1 MGANS
6 FSPVEIDAIGEILN
20 ISLGASA
27 TAASTM
33 LDARVDITTPVVHV
47 EKREEFSFSNLE
59 PAVGV
64 EITYI
69 DGLTGDNV
77 MLLKR
82 QDVKAIVEMLM
93 GMEIEDED
101 FELNEMNISAIC
113 EVMNQMMGASATAL
127 SELLGKPVNISTPK
141 SFEITSDEQFKD
153 KYFTEGN
160 AAMVVISFRLNIAEK
175 LESEFMNLMPITL
188 AKELVSGFFPDGM
201 LEELQEEEQTAPAE
215 EDEAEMSNAA
225 QGRTDMPEQTT
236 EPLHAGMQGQP
247 PAPGDYAVQNQAG
260 IPGDYAA
267 QNQAGMPG
275 DYAAQS
281 QEGMPGDYAAQNQA
295 VMPGDYAAQNQTVM
309 PGDYAMQNQAVMPG
323 NYAMQNQAAVSG
335 DYAAQNQPLMP
346 GDYTM
351 QNQPL
356 IPGQAAAA
364 DPSMTG
370 GAAWQQNQPAAQAG
384 AAISQEILELQRM
397 QMELMENM
405 RQLEAARQ
413 ERKPKQ
419 IRVHSSVEPTLRE
432 ENGGDSDPDSNLDLI
447 MGVPVEVSVEI
458 GRTRKLVK
466 DILELNKGSLVVLD
480 KLAGEQVDLFVNGQC
495 IAKGDVV
502 VVDDNFGIRITQI
515 VSEDIPVA

>member
-93 GMEIEDED
+93 GMEIADED

-141 SFEITSDEQFKD
+141 SFEITSEEQFKD

-201 LEELQEEEQTAPAE
+201 LEELQEDMQEEEQTVPAK
-215 EDEAEMSNAA
+215 EAGMSNAPQNQTA
-225 QGRTDMPEQTT
+225 EPEEYTVHNQMPVPE
-236 EPLHAGMQGQP
+236 EYAPQGQT
-247 PAPGDYAVQNQAG
+247 AVPGEYTAQSQTAVPGEYTAQSQTAVPGEYAVQNQMPV
-260 IPGDYAA
+260 PGEYAA
-267 QNQAGMPG
+267 QNLASVPGM
-275 DYAAQS
+275 DTV
-281 QEGMPGDYAAQNQA
+281 QNQA
-295 VMPGDYAAQNQTVM
+295 VMP
-309 PGDYAMQNQAVMPG
+309 
-323 NYAMQNQAAVSG
+323 
-335 DYAAQNQPLMP
+335 
-346 GDYTM
+346 
-351 QNQPL
+351 
-356 IPGQAAAA
+356 
-364 DPSMTG
+364 
-370 GAAWQQNQPAAQAG
+370 AQAG
-384 AAISQEILELQRM
+384 AVQADASVFSKEILEIQRM
-397 QMELMENM
+397 QMELMEHM
-405 RQLEAARQ
+405 RQMETARQ

-495 IAKGDVV
+495 IARGDVV

>member
-93 GMEIEDED
+93 GMEIADED

-201 LEELQEEEQTAPAE
+201 LEELQEDMQEEEQTVPAK
-215 EDEAEMSNAA
+215 EAGMSNAPQNQTA
-225 QGRTDMPEQTT
+225 EPEEYTVHNQMPVPE
-236 EPLHAGMQGQP
+236 EYAPQGQSAVP
-247 PAPGDYAVQNQAG
+247 EEYTAQSQTAVPGEYTAQSQTAVPGEYAVQNQMPV
-260 IPGDYAA
+260 PGEYAA
-267 QNQAGMPG
+267 QNLASVPGM
-275 DYAAQS
+275 DT
-281 QEGMPGDYAAQNQA
+281 AQNQA
-295 VMPGDYAAQNQTVM
+295 VMP
-309 PGDYAMQNQAVMPG
+309 
-323 NYAMQNQAAVSG
+323 
-335 DYAAQNQPLMP
+335 
-346 GDYTM
+346 
-351 QNQPL
+351 
-356 IPGQAAAA
+356 
-364 DPSMTG
+364 
-370 GAAWQQNQPAAQAG
+370 AQAG
-384 AAISQEILELQRM
+384 AVQADASVFSKEILEIQRM
-397 QMELMENM
+397 QMELMEHM
-405 RQLEAARQ
+405 RQMETARQ

-495 IAKGDVV
+495 IARGDVV

>member
-93 GMEIEDED
+93 GMEIADED

-201 LEELQEEEQTAPAE
+201 LEELQEDMQEEEQTVPAK
-215 EDEAEMSNAA
+215 EAGMSNAPQNQTA
-225 QGRTDMPEQTT
+225 EPEEYTVHNQMPVPE
-236 EPLHAGMQGQP
+236 EYAPQGQSAVP
-247 PAPGDYAVQNQAG
+247 EEYTAQSQTAVPGEYAVQNQMPV
-260 IPGDYAA
+260 PGEYAA
-267 QNQAGMPG
+267 QNLASVPGM
-275 DYAAQS
+275 DT
-281 QEGMPGDYAAQNQA
+281 AQNQA
-295 VMPGDYAAQNQTVM
+295 VMP
-309 PGDYAMQNQAVMPG
+309 
-323 NYAMQNQAAVSG
+323 
-335 DYAAQNQPLMP
+335 
-346 GDYTM
+346 
-351 QNQPL
+351 
-356 IPGQAAAA
+356 
-364 DPSMTG
+364 
-370 GAAWQQNQPAAQAG
+370 AQAG
-384 AAISQEILELQRM
+384 AVQADASVFSKEILEIQRM
-397 QMELMENM
+397 QMELMEHM
-405 RQLEAARQ
+405 RQMETARQ

-495 IAKGDVV
+495 IARGDVV

>member
-6 FSPVEIDAIGEILN
+6 FSPMEIDAIGEILN

-33 LDARVDITTPVVHV
+33 LDARVDITTPVVQV
-47 EKREEFSFSNLE
+47 ESRDEFSFTNLE

-82 QDVKAIVEMLM
+82 LDVKAIVEMLM
-93 GMEIEDED
+93 GMEIPDED

-141 SFEITSDEQFKD
+141 SYEISSDEQFKD
-153 KYFTEGN
+153 KYFTEQESH
-160 AAMVVISFRLNIAEK
+160 MVVISFRLTIAGK
-175 LESEFMNLMPITL
+175 LESEFMNLMPIGL
-188 AKELVSGFFPDGM
+188 AKELVSGFFPAEM
-201 LEELQEEEQTAPAE
+201 LQEEPEAPEPEVQPAVSVVE
-215 EDEAEMSNAA
+215 EPVQPVPEPVVDAA
-225 QGRTDMPEQTT
+225 PGTSRESVPDAGLEGQMQQP
-236 EPLHAGMQGQP
+236 AGMGNGMSQPIPQPSPQISYEQP
-247 PAPGDYAVQNQAG
+247 PAQQPPYVQQ
-260 IPGDYAA
+260 PYM
-267 QNQAGMPG
+267 QP
-275 DYAAQS
+275 
-281 QEGMPGDYAAQNQA
+281 
-295 VMPGDYAAQNQTVM
+295 
-309 PGDYAMQNQAVMPG
+309 AMQG
-323 NYAMQNQAAVSG
+323 DAMALSKE
-335 DYAAQNQPLMP
+335 L
-346 GDYTM
+346 
-351 QNQPL
+351 
-356 IPGQAAAA
+356 
-364 DPSMTG
+364 
-370 GAAWQQNQPAAQAG
+370 
-384 AAISQEILELQRM
+384 LEMQRM
-397 QMELMENM
+397 QMELMEQM
-405 RQLEAARQ
+405 RQMEA
-413 ERKPKQ
+413 ERKERTPKQ
-419 IRVHSSVEPTLRE
+419 IRVHSAVQPSLHEGG
-432 ENGGDSDPDSNLDLI
+432 ENNPDSNLDLI

-515 VSEDIPVA
+515 LSEDIPVA

>member
-267 QNQAGMPG
+267 QNQ
-275 DYAAQS
+275 
-281 QEGMPGDYAAQNQA
+281 
-295 VMPGDYAAQNQTVM
+295 TVM
-309 PGDYAMQNQAVMPG
+309 PGDYAMQNQTVMPEDYAAQNQAVMPG

>member
-93 GMEIEDED
+93 GMEIADED

-201 LEELQEEEQTAPAE
+201 LEELQEDMQEEEQTVPAK
-215 EDEAEMSNAA
+215 EAGMSNAPQNQTA
-225 QGRTDMPEQTT
+225 EPEEYTVHNQMPVPE
-236 EPLHAGMQGQP
+236 EYAPQGQT
-247 PAPGDYAVQNQAG
+247 AVPGEYTAQSQTAVPGEYAVQNQMPV
-260 IPGDYAA
+260 PGEYAA
-267 QNQAGMPG
+267 QNLASVPGM
-275 DYAAQS
+275 DTV
-281 QEGMPGDYAAQNQA
+281 QNQA
-295 VMPGDYAAQNQTVM
+295 VMP
-309 PGDYAMQNQAVMPG
+309 
-323 NYAMQNQAAVSG
+323 
-335 DYAAQNQPLMP
+335 
-346 GDYTM
+346 
-351 QNQPL
+351 
-356 IPGQAAAA
+356 
-364 DPSMTG
+364 
-370 GAAWQQNQPAAQAG
+370 AQAG
-384 AAISQEILELQRM
+384 AVQADASVFSKEILEIQRM
-397 QMELMENM
+397 QMELMEHM
-405 RQLEAARQ
+405 RQMETARQ

-495 IAKGDVV
+495 IARGDVV

>member
-93 GMEIEDED
+93 GMEIADED

-201 LEELQEEEQTAPAE
+201 LEELQEDMQEEEQTVPAK
-215 EDEAEMSNAA
+215 EAGMSNAPQNQTAEPEEYTVHNQMPVPEEYAPQGQTAVPGEYTAQSQTAVPEEYTAQSQTAVPVEYTA
-225 QGRTDMPEQTT
+225 QGQT
-236 EPLHAGMQGQP
+236 AV
-247 PAPGDYAVQNQAG
+247 PGEYTAQSQTAVPGEYTAQSQTAVPGEYAVQNQMPV
-260 IPGDYAA
+260 PGEYAA
-267 QNQAGMPG
+267 QNLASVPGM
-275 DYAAQS
+275 DTV
-281 QEGMPGDYAAQNQA
+281 QNQA
-295 VMPGDYAAQNQTVM
+295 VMP
-309 PGDYAMQNQAVMPG
+309 
-323 NYAMQNQAAVSG
+323 
-335 DYAAQNQPLMP
+335 
-346 GDYTM
+346 
-351 QNQPL
+351 
-356 IPGQAAAA
+356 
-364 DPSMTG
+364 
-370 GAAWQQNQPAAQAG
+370 AQAG
-384 AAISQEILELQRM
+384 AVQADASVFSKEILEIQRM
-397 QMELMENM
+397 QMELMEHM
-405 RQLEAARQ
+405 RQMETARQ

-495 IAKGDVV
+495 IARGDVV

>member
-93 GMEIEDED
+93 GMEIADED

-201 LEELQEEEQTAPAE
+201 LEELQEDMQEEEQTVPAK
-215 EDEAEMSNAA
+215 EAGMSNAPQNQTA
-225 QGRTDMPEQTT
+225 EPEEYTVHNQMPVPE
-236 EPLHAGMQGQP
+236 EYAPQGQSAVP
-247 PAPGDYAVQNQAG
+247 EEYTAQSQTAVPVEYTAQSQTAVPGEYTAQSQTAVPGEYAVQNQMPV
-260 IPGDYAA
+260 PGEYAA
-267 QNQAGMPG
+267 QNLASVPGM
-275 DYAAQS
+275 DT
-281 QEGMPGDYAAQNQA
+281 AQNQA
-295 VMPGDYAAQNQTVM
+295 VMP
-309 PGDYAMQNQAVMPG
+309 
-323 NYAMQNQAAVSG
+323 
-335 DYAAQNQPLMP
+335 
-346 GDYTM
+346 
-351 QNQPL
+351 
-356 IPGQAAAA
+356 
-364 DPSMTG
+364 
-370 GAAWQQNQPAAQAG
+370 AQAG
-384 AAISQEILELQRM
+384 AVQADASVFSKEILEIQRM
-397 QMELMENM
+397 QMELMEHM
-405 RQLEAARQ
+405 RQMETARQ

-432 ENGGDSDPDSNLDLI
+432 ENGGDSDPDSNLDLSV
-447 MGVPVEVSVEI
+447 GVPVEVSVEI

-495 IAKGDVV
+495 IARGDVV

>member
-93 GMEIEDED
+93 GMEIADED

-201 LEELQEEEQTAPAE
+201 LEELQEDMQEEEQTVPAK
-215 EDEAEMSNAA
+215 EAGMSNAPQNQTAEPEEYTVHNQMPVPEEYTA
-225 QGRTDMPEQTT
+225 QSQTAVPVEYT
-236 EPLHAGMQGQP
+236 AQSQT
-247 PAPGDYAVQNQAG
+247 AVPGEYAVQNQMPV
-260 IPGDYAA
+260 PGEYAA
-267 QNQAGMPG
+267 QNLASVPGM
-275 DYAAQS
+275 DT
-281 QEGMPGDYAAQNQA
+281 AQNQA
-295 VMPGDYAAQNQTVM
+295 VMP
-309 PGDYAMQNQAVMPG
+309 
-323 NYAMQNQAAVSG
+323 
-335 DYAAQNQPLMP
+335 
-346 GDYTM
+346 
-351 QNQPL
+351 
-356 IPGQAAAA
+356 
-364 DPSMTG
+364 
-370 GAAWQQNQPAAQAG
+370 AQAG
-384 AAISQEILELQRM
+384 AVQADASVFSKEILEIQRM
-397 QMELMENM
+397 QMELMEHM
-405 RQLEAARQ
+405 RQMETARQ

-495 IAKGDVV
+495 IARGDVV

>member
-93 GMEIEDED
+93 GMEIADED

-201 LEELQEEEQTAPAE
+201 LEELQEDMQEEEQTVPAK
-215 EDEAEMSNAA
+215 EAGMSNAPQNQTA
-225 QGRTDMPEQTT
+225 EPEEYTVHNQMPVPE
-236 EPLHAGMQGQP
+236 EYAPQGQSAVP
-247 PAPGDYAVQNQAG
+247 EEYTAQSQTAVPGEYTAQSQTAVPGEYTAQSQTAVPGEYAVQNQMPV
-260 IPGDYAA
+260 PGEYAA
-267 QNQAGMPG
+267 QNLASVPGM
-275 DYAAQS
+275 DT
-281 QEGMPGDYAAQNQA
+281 AQNQA
-295 VMPGDYAAQNQTVM
+295 VMP
-309 PGDYAMQNQAVMPG
+309 
-323 NYAMQNQAAVSG
+323 
-335 DYAAQNQPLMP
+335 
-346 GDYTM
+346 
-351 QNQPL
+351 
-356 IPGQAAAA
+356 
-364 DPSMTG
+364 
-370 GAAWQQNQPAAQAG
+370 AQAG
-384 AAISQEILELQRM
+384 AVQADASVFSKEILEIQRM
-397 QMELMENM
+397 QMELMEHM
-405 RQLEAARQ
+405 RQMETARQ

-495 IAKGDVV
+495 IARGDVV

>member
-93 GMEIEDED
+93 GMEIADED

-201 LEELQEEEQTAPAE
+201 LEELQEDMQEEEQTVPAK
-215 EDEAEMSNAA
+215 EAGMSNAPQNQTA
-225 QGRTDMPEQTT
+225 EPEEYTVHNQMPVPE
-236 EPLHAGMQGQP
+236 EYAPQGQSAVP
-247 PAPGDYAVQNQAG
+247 EEYTAQSQTAVPVEYTAQSQTAVPGEYAVQNQMPV
-260 IPGDYAA
+260 PGEYAA
-267 QNQAGMPG
+267 QNLASVPGM
-275 DYAAQS
+275 DT
-281 QEGMPGDYAAQNQA
+281 AQNQA
-295 VMPGDYAAQNQTVM
+295 VMP
-309 PGDYAMQNQAVMPG
+309 
-323 NYAMQNQAAVSG
+323 
-335 DYAAQNQPLMP
+335 
-346 GDYTM
+346 
-351 QNQPL
+351 
-356 IPGQAAAA
+356 
-364 DPSMTG
+364 
-370 GAAWQQNQPAAQAG
+370 AQAG
-384 AAISQEILELQRM
+384 AVQADASVFSKEILEIQRM
-397 QMELMENM
+397 QMELMEHM
-405 RQLEAARQ
+405 RQMETARQ

-495 IAKGDVV
+495 IARGDVV

>member
-33 LDARVDITTPVVHV
+33 LDARVDITTPVVRV
-47 EKREEFSFSNLE
+47 QKREEFSFTNLE

-69 DGLTGDNV
+69 DGLTGNNV

-93 GMEIEDED
+93 GMEIADED

-127 SELLGKPVNISTPK
+127 SELLGKPVNISTPQ
-141 SFEITSDEQFKD
+141 SYEITSDEQFKD

-160 AAMVVISFRLNIAEK
+160 ASMVVISFRLKIAGK
-175 LESEFMNLMPITL
+175 LESEFMNLMPIGL
-188 AKELVSGFFPDGM
+188 AKELVSGFFPAEM
-201 LEELQEEEQTAPAE
+201 LQEEEEGEALAPAGGMSE
-215 EDEAEMSNAA
+215 QPAQEPEIPVPEAPSV
-225 QGRTDMPEQTT
+225 
-236 EPLHAGMQGQP
+236 QP
-247 PAPGDYAVQNQAG
+247 SVQ
-260 IPGDYAA
+260 
-267 QNQAGMPG
+267 
-275 DYAAQS
+275 
-281 QEGMPGDYAAQNQA
+281 E
-295 VMPGDYAAQNQTVM
+295 
-309 PGDYAMQNQAVMPG
+309 
-323 NYAMQNQAAVSG
+323 
-335 DYAAQNQPLMP
+335 
-346 GDYTM
+346 
-351 QNQPL
+351 
-356 IPGQAAAA
+356 
-364 DPSMTG
+364 
-370 GAAWQQNQPAAQAG
+370 QPAAQTAG
-384 AAISQEILELQRM
+384 APEEASREMPQQVTHQQEAYPQAPPM
-397 QMELMENM
+397 QEVYQQASYPQDSGQQPPYPQAPYQQPVYQQPMYQPAVDPAAYSRELMELQKMQLELMEQM
-405 RQLEAARQ
+405 RQMEAERQ

-419 IRVHSSVEPTLRE
+419 IRVHSSVQPSLHDTSEAV
-432 ENGGDSDPDSNLDLI
+432 DPDSNLDLI

-458 GRTRKLVK
+458 GRTKKLVK

-495 IAKGDVV
+495 IARGDVV

-515 VSEDIPVA
+515 LSEDIPVA

>member
-93 GMEIEDED
+93 GMEIADED

-201 LEELQEEEQTAPAE
+201 LEELQEDMQEEEQTVPAK
-215 EDEAEMSNAA
+215 EAGMSNAPQNQTA
-225 QGRTDMPEQTT
+225 EPEEYTVHNQMPVPE
-236 EPLHAGMQGQP
+236 EYAPQGQSAVP
-247 PAPGDYAVQNQAG
+247 EEYTAQSQTAVPVEYTAQSQTAVPGEYTAQSQTAVPGEYAVQNQMPV
-260 IPGDYAA
+260 PGEYAA
-267 QNQAGMPG
+267 QNLASVPGM
-275 DYAAQS
+275 DT
-281 QEGMPGDYAAQNQA
+281 AQNQA
-295 VMPGDYAAQNQTVM
+295 VMP
-309 PGDYAMQNQAVMPG
+309 
-323 NYAMQNQAAVSG
+323 
-335 DYAAQNQPLMP
+335 
-346 GDYTM
+346 
-351 QNQPL
+351 
-356 IPGQAAAA
+356 
-364 DPSMTG
+364 
-370 GAAWQQNQPAAQAG
+370 AQAG
-384 AAISQEILELQRM
+384 AVQADASVFSKEILEIQRM
-397 QMELMENM
+397 QMELMEHM
-405 RQLEAARQ
+405 RQMETARQ

-495 IAKGDVV
+495 IARGDVV

>member
-93 GMEIEDED
+93 GMEIADED

-201 LEELQEEEQTAPAE
+201 LEELQEDMQEEEQTVPAK
-215 EDEAEMSNAA
+215 EAGMSNAPQNQTA
-225 QGRTDMPEQTT
+225 EPEEYTVHNQMPVPE
-236 EPLHAGMQGQP
+236 EYAPQGQSAVP
-247 PAPGDYAVQNQAG
+247 EEYTAQSQTDVPLVYSPQIQTAVPVEYAVQNQMPV
-260 IPGDYAA
+260 PGEYAA
-267 QNQAGMPG
+267 QNLASVPGM
-275 DYAAQS
+275 DT
-281 QEGMPGDYAAQNQA
+281 AQNQA
-295 VMPGDYAAQNQTVM
+295 VMP
-309 PGDYAMQNQAVMPG
+309 
-323 NYAMQNQAAVSG
+323 
-335 DYAAQNQPLMP
+335 
-346 GDYTM
+346 
-351 QNQPL
+351 
-356 IPGQAAAA
+356 
-364 DPSMTG
+364 
-370 GAAWQQNQPAAQAG
+370 AQAG
-384 AAISQEILELQRM
+384 AVQADASVFSKEILEIQRM
-397 QMELMENM
+397 QMELMEHM
-405 RQLEAARQ
+405 RQMETARQ

-495 IAKGDVV
+495 IARGDVV

>member
-93 GMEIEDED
+93 GMEIADED

-127 SELLGKPVNISTPK
+127 SELLGKPVNMSTPK

-201 LEELQEEEQTAPAE
+201 LEELQEDMQEEEQTVPAK
-215 EDEAEMSNAA
+215 EAGMSNAPQNQTA
-225 QGRTDMPEQTT
+225 EPEEYTVHNQMPVPE
-236 EPLHAGMQGQP
+236 EYAPQGQSAVP
-247 PAPGDYAVQNQAG
+247 EEYTAQSQTAVPVEYTAQSQTAVPGEYTAQSQTAVPGEYAVQNQMPV
-260 IPGDYAA
+260 PGEYAA
-267 QNQAGMPG
+267 QNLASVPGM
-275 DYAAQS
+275 DT
-281 QEGMPGDYAAQNQA
+281 AQNQA
-295 VMPGDYAAQNQTVM
+295 VMP
-309 PGDYAMQNQAVMPG
+309 
-323 NYAMQNQAAVSG
+323 
-335 DYAAQNQPLMP
+335 
-346 GDYTM
+346 
-351 QNQPL
+351 
-356 IPGQAAAA
+356 
-364 DPSMTG
+364 
-370 GAAWQQNQPAAQAG
+370 AQAG
-384 AAISQEILELQRM
+384 AVQADASVFSKEILEIQRM
-397 QMELMENM
+397 QMELMEHM
-405 RQLEAARQ
+405 RQMETARQ

-495 IAKGDVV
+495 IARGDVV

>member
-93 GMEIEDED
+93 GMEIADED

-160 AAMVVISFRLNIAEK
+160 AAMVVISFRLNIAET
-175 LESEFMNLMPITL
+175 LESEFMNMMTITL

-201 LEELQEEEQTAPAE
+201 LEELQEDMQEEEQTVPAK
-215 EDEAEMSNAA
+215 EAGMSNAPQNQTA
-225 QGRTDMPEQTT
+225 EPEEYTVHNQMPVPE
-236 EPLHAGMQGQP
+236 EYAPQGQSAVP
-247 PAPGDYAVQNQAG
+247 EEYTAQSQTAVPVEYTAQSQTAVPGEYTAQSQTAVPGEYAVQNQMPV
-260 IPGDYAA
+260 PGEYAA
-267 QNQAGMPG
+267 QNLASVPGM
-275 DYAAQS
+275 DT
-281 QEGMPGDYAAQNQA
+281 AQNQA
-295 VMPGDYAAQNQTVM
+295 VMP
-309 PGDYAMQNQAVMPG
+309 
-323 NYAMQNQAAVSG
+323 
-335 DYAAQNQPLMP
+335 
-346 GDYTM
+346 
-351 QNQPL
+351 
-356 IPGQAAAA
+356 
-364 DPSMTG
+364 
-370 GAAWQQNQPAAQAG
+370 AQAG
-384 AAISQEILELQRM
+384 AVQADASVFSKEILEIQRM
-397 QMELMENM
+397 QMELMEHM
-405 RQLEAARQ
+405 RQMETARQ

-495 IAKGDVV
+495 IARGDVV